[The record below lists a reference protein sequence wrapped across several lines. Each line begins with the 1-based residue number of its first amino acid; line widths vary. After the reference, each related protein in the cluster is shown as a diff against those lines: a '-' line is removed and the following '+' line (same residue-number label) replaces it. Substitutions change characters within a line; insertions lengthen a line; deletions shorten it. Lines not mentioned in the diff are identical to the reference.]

1 MRRSG
6 RLRQKK
12 RVDYNVD
19 RAFKR
24 IAEKAGLT
32 EAEVYGDPVRNVRR
46 REQRAPRRQNGDRVP
61 RAPRRPR
68 QQRAAPVDPGQADWE
83 RTQLAIWA
91 SVLGLESPDAR
102 VRKIQARGRP
112 DGAAPTVTIGR
123 AHISGKRRHLLF
135 MNPGDKPLRQAME
148 ALHYGRPMPA
158 WTKNLRNHLRLD
170 SGQLQWHEEGYP
182 PLPLWTKEEKRD
194 NVKLLYFDP
203 VKPSTILPI
212 TEALRSRAANVSK
225 KNVTN
230 ILRSLKQYQLT
241 FRRRMPQSITEK
253 TLYRSPGVIA
263 ADTFYPSSVEPYN
276 WHGKFAVLTIMDVWS
291 RFVRCYVCADKR
303 AETVGKGIRAFLQ
316 EFASISPVPPR
327 RMMIDKGSELA
338 AAQPLMEE
346 YRQEKDR
353 DRPLVLRSVTGKP
366 VNIVEGMNAQ
376 VQRRMMI
383 YRTVTDD
390 PSLILDDI
398 CVALNNQPRPSK
410 KNLTPLELL
419 ALTRRQ
425 REEVNAGLEDTLLKP
440 APGLKALSI
449 GSTVRV
455 LLMTRKE
462 QEQKKLKGF
471 APKWSETEYTVL
483 RRRRM
488 RRNPSMM
495 KYDLGLT
502 DWYYRHELLKI
513 PKITD
518 DEVFDMIPADRRQ
531 NIVTTG
537 EDWADEAWVPSD
549 PDDVRD
555 DYDDRDDEKQGE
567 VFA

>member
-32 EAEVYGDPVRNVRR
+32 EAEVYGDPVRNVRKR
-46 REQRAPRRQNGDRVP
+46 KANGNRLQHRPPLAPQQRRRQT
-61 RAPRRPR
+61 
-68 QQRAAPVDPGQADWE
+68 APVDPGQADWE

-135 MNPGDKPLRQAME
+135 MNPGDKPIQQAVE
-148 ALHYGRPMPA
+148 AMFYGRPMPA
-158 WTKNLRNHLRLD
+158 WTKNLRNYLRLD
-170 SGQLQWHEEGYP
+170 SGRLMWHEEGYP

-203 VKPSTILPI
+203 KQPSTILPI

-241 FRRRMPQSITEK
+241 FRRRMPQQMTEK

-263 ADTFYPSSVEPYN
+263 ADTFYPSSAEPYN

-303 AETVGKGIRAFLQ
+303 AETVGKGMRAFLQ

-338 AAQPLMEE
+338 AAQPLMEA
-346 YRQEKDR
+346 YRQEKDG

-376 VQRRMMI
+376 VQRRMQI

-390 PSLILDDI
+390 PSMILDDI
-398 CVALNNQPRPSK
+398 CIALNNQPRPSK
-410 KNLTPLELL
+410 KMLTPLQLL
-419 ALTRRQ
+419 GLTRRQ
-425 REEVNAGLEDTLLKP
+425 REEVNAGLEDTLLQP

-471 APKWSETEYTVL
+471 APKWSDTEYSVL

-513 PKITD
+513 PKVTD

-537 EDWADEAWVPSD
+537 EQWADEEWVPSD

-555 DYDDRDDEKQGE
+555 DYDPRDEEKMGE
-567 VFA
+567 VYG

>member
-24 IAEKAGLT
+24 IAEEAGLT
-32 EAEVYGDPVRNVRR
+32 ESEVYGDPARNVRR
-46 REQRAPRRQNGDRVP
+46 RQANGDRLHRRTRGRAPRG
-61 RAPRRPR
+61 
-68 QQRAAPVDPGQADWE
+68 QRAAPVDPGKADWE

-102 VRKIQARGRP
+102 VRKIQASGRP

-123 AHISGKRRHLLF
+123 RHLSGKRRHLLF
-135 MNPGDKPLRQAME
+135 LNVGDKPLQQAME
-148 ALHYGRPMPA
+148 ALHYGKLMPA
-158 WTKNLRNHLRLD
+158 WTKNLRNQLRLD
-170 SGQLQWHEEGYP
+170 SGRLVWHEEGYP
-182 PLPLWTKEEKRD
+182 SLPLWTKEEKRD

-203 VKPSTILPI
+203 RQPSTILPI
-212 TEALRSRAANVSK
+212 TEKLRDHAANVSK

-230 ILRSLKQYQLT
+230 ILRSLKPYQLT
-241 FRRRMPQSITEK
+241 FRRRMPQAIGEK

-263 ADTFYPSSVEPYN
+263 ADTFFPSSAEPYN

-291 RFVRCYVCADKR
+291 RFVRCYVCADKK

-338 AAQPLMEE
+338 AAQPLMEA
-346 YRQEKDR
+346 YRQEKDG
-353 DRPLVLRSVTGKP
+353 DRPLVLRSITGKP

-390 PSLILDDI
+390 PSMILDDI
-398 CVALNNQPRPSK
+398 CIALNNQPRPSK
-410 KNLTPLELL
+410 KNLTPLQLL
-419 ALTRRQ
+419 ALTRHQ
-425 REEVNAGLEDTLLKP
+425 REEVNAGLEDTLLQP
-440 APGLKALSI
+440 PPGLKALSI
-449 GSTVRV
+449 GATVRV

-462 QEQKKLKGF
+462 QEQRKLKGF
-471 APKWSETEYTVL
+471 APKWSETDYTVL

-513 PKITD
+513 PKVTD
-518 DEVFDMIPADRRQ
+518 DEVFDMIPEDRRQ

-537 EDWADEAWVPSD
+537 EDWANEEWVPSD

-555 DYDDRDDEKQGE
+555 DYDDREDEKQPY
-567 VFA
+567 A